1 MKAEN
6 ESGAPSSCP
15 GRLRAFFRRVKEN
28 ILASRIYAFLT
39 GYEAGNACYRQSD
52 FEEARRIREEDT
64 RARILRR
71 MEGLGK
77 RPFRRFY
84 LAVAEAAM
92 QTKLSVYSL
101 FLFPVGIVSIFRYLI
116 LPLFQNDYVT
126 SVPDGIAGAIFLFFA
141 LLFLFFAQ
149 PLATVV
155 TRDAGLAHFLFE
167 VLSLPRPHTPDPA
180 RRPLPAM
187 LLLLLGAGLGAVS
200 YHVSPLLLL
209 CILSGAFY
217 TLLTLASPEFSLIFL
232 AFFFPFSTL
241 FPHPIPLLCIL
252 LGVTTL
258 SYFRKWLFGKRGFS
272 FEALDLFVLLFS
284 VFCLFSGIFAL
295 GSGTEAFFRSLASAC
310 FLLCG
315 YFLAANLLSS
325 SRLLLAF
332 LHSLLSSAAILSA
345 IGIYQ
350 AITGLAR
357 PDWLDSAA
365 AAYIDG
371 RITSIL
377 GNPNIF
383 AAYLCLCLPVLLSVL
398 PGKKKRKFWQI
409 PAFLLLFAA
418 MIFTWSR
425 GAWIGTLVA
434 LFFFILLACRK
445 RARIFFFLLA
455 LLPNLLLF
463 APDALACRIA
473 SIFSFLGGGVDSS
486 VYYRFQVWRASLSL
500 FADHLLG
507 GIGASSENF
516 RRVYAGYAVS
526 GAEAALH
533 SHNLYLQIGIE
544 MGIFALFAF
553 LLLLLSALRRAVSLR
568 NLVPEDSVCIPGIGA
583 FCSILALLVF
593 GITDYVFYDLRVF
606 FLFFL
611 LLGIITA
618 NGRIARGEYGEST
631 QEPPDRSYAAAEIPI
646 RK

>member
-6 ESGAPSSCP
+6 ESGTPSSRP
-15 GRLRAFFRRVKEN
+15 GRLRRFFDRVKKN
-28 ILASRIYAFLT
+28 ILASRTYAFLT

-52 FEEARRIREEDT
+52 FEKARRIREEET

-84 LAVAEAAM
+84 LGVAEAAM

-101 FLFPVGIVSIFRYLI
+101 FLFPVGAVSIFRYLI
-116 LPLFQNDYVT
+116 LPLFQNDYTT

-141 LLFLFFAQ
+141 LLFLFFSL

-180 RRPLPAM
+180 RRPLPAA
-187 LLLLLGAGLGAVS
+187 LLLLLGVGLGAAS
-200 YHVSPLLLL
+200 YSVSPLLLL
-209 CILSGAFY
+209 CIL
-217 TLLTLASPEFSLIFL
+217 
-232 AFFFPFSTL
+232 
-241 FPHPIPLLCIL
+241 
-252 LGVTTL
+252 LGVTAL

-272 FEALDLFVLLFS
+272 FEALDLFVLLFA

-295 GSGTEAFFRSLASAC
+295 GSGTEALFRSLASVC
-310 FLLCG
+310 LLLGG

-398 PGKKKRKFWQI
+398 PGEKKRKFRRI

-434 LFFFILLACRK
+434 LFFFILLASRK

-463 APDALACRIA
+463 APDALARRIA

-553 LLLLLSALRRAVSLR
+553 LLLLFSALRRAVSLR